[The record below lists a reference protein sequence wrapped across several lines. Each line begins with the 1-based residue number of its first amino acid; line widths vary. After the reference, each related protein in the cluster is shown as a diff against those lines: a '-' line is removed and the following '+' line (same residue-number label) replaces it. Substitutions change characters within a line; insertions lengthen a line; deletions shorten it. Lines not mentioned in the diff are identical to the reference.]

1 MSKEFIIRKC
11 DSCNAVVKVL
21 EDCNCKCKIQCC
33 GKEMRKLEPNTFEAS
48 AEKHIP
54 TYEVKGDKI
63 FARVNNVMEEEHYI
77 KWIAIVFDGVEKIT
91 YFKPGDEP
99 VAHCKYV
106 KGSKIYAYCN
116 KHELWVK
123 EVE

>member
-21 EDCNCKCKIQCC
+21 EDCNCNCKIQCC

-54 TYEVKGDKI
+54 TY
-63 FARVNNVMEEEHYI
+63 
-77 KWIAIVFDGVEKIT
+77 
-91 YFKPGDEP
+91 
-99 VAHCKYV
+99 
-106 KGSKIYAYCN
+106 
-116 KHELWVK
+116 
-123 EVE
+123 

>member
-11 DSCNAVVKVL
+11 DSCNATIKVL

-33 GKEMRKLEPNTFEAS
+33 GQEMRELKPNTVDAS

-63 FARVNNVMEEEHYI
+63 FVRVNHVMEEEHYI
-77 KWIAIVFDGVEKIT
+77 EWHIANMLRE
-91 YFKPGDEP
+91 
-99 VAHCKYV
+99 AKYIHTATSMSY
-106 KGSKIYAYCN
+106 G
-116 KHELWVK
+116 
-123 EVE
+123 